1 MNKEWTTYYPDEEAH
16 MEKANK
22 KDYQRIFSKFENF
35 DEYRKWA
42 KEWDKARKKVKRY
55 CK

>member
-1 MNKEWTTYYPDEEAH
+1 
-16 MEKANK
+16 MEKEYLLDK
-22 KDYQRIFSKFENF
+22 KFYQRTLAKFGNF